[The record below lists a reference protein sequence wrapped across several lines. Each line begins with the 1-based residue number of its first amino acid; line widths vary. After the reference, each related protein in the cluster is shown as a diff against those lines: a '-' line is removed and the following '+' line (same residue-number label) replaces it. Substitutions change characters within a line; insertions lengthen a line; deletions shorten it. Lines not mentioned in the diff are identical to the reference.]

1 MSQIL
6 RITELL
12 KNAQFIWLLV
22 QRYNAANVI
31 ACSRV
36 ISINWA
42 WCKFLWHTF
51 WSRNQKL
58 FRTGGFCSNC
68 GTSINTHL
76 KHEKER
82 SRRAKRLLLFRHET
96 LKKFILNEIFY
107 PEMTTIRRFFLQI
120 GLRFSSF
127 RERSGEISHPLP
139 PLSPVVT
146 HQFLLIIELKV
157 SE

>member
-6 RITELL
+6 RITELHR
-12 KNAQFIWLLV
+12 NAQFIWLLV

-36 ISINWA
+36 ISINWT

-58 FRTGGFCSNC
+58 LRTGGFCSNC

-82 SRRAKRLLLFRHET
+82 SRRAKSLLLFRHET
-96 LKKFILNEIFY
+96 LRKFILNEIFY
-107 PEMTTIRRFFLQI
+107 KYKIEIEI
-120 GLRFSSF
+120 
-127 RERSGEISHPLP
+127 EISSYAPAFINNWVK
-139 PLSPVVT
+139 SFWINFDT
-146 HQFLLIIELKV
+146 RK
-157 SE
+157 